1 VTATD
6 LSSILA
12 SLREEAESKIKGE
25 ISGPLNVGKRFLY
38 DAVMPIHL
46 NITGDSQEC
55 NLEFLPGGNVRL
67 NSGLVSNPDVSLKAA
82 LPSLSDVIVQR
93 SSRLFE
99 EAEQSGKIVITSHSW
114 KGEQAIQRVRE
125 LLSGNP

>member
-1 VTATD
+1 
-6 LSSILA
+6 
-12 SLREEAESKIKGE
+12 
-25 ISGPLNVGKRFLY
+25 
-38 DAVMPIHL
+38 MPIHL

-55 NLEFLPGGNVRL
+55 NLEFLPGGNVKL
-67 NSGLVSNPDVSLKAA
+67 NSGLASNPDVSLKGD
-82 LPSLSDVIVQR
+82 LSSLSEVIVQR

>member
-1 VTATD
+1 LKGD
-6 LSSILA
+6 LSS
-12 SLREEAESKIKGE
+12 
-25 ISGPLNVGKRFLY
+25 
-38 DAVMPIHL
+38 
-46 NITGDSQEC
+46 
-55 NLEFLPGGNVRL
+55 
-67 NSGLVSNPDVSLKAA
+67 
-82 LPSLSDVIVQR
+82 LSEVIVKR